1 MGKKVYIIATLF
13 ASFTLLT
20 ACGNQ
25 NGTDSSSPS
34 KSSSKK
40 KSAAEDLKILKLY
53 VDGMFTDSKHDQ
65 LSESETYSHIKS
77 LDKQVA
83 ALPKSAVKSKL
94 SKDILQAEKLW
105 PEFKKQK
112 DAMNSSLSSQ
122 AESDSKSA
130 SIASESSMKVAAE
143 SNSIATSESIKAK
156 ESAKTDE
163 EKIADR
169 IEKNVMFGYLDK
181 SAATEVSGSYYQL
194 NDYDYAHVGIGE
206 HNIIK
211 SVKLDFRD
219 VPLLDR
225 SETIDYVQSFT
236 ADDATKVSVRD
247 SNSDYYHSNKT
258 GLDYLVKYESN
269 SDGITY
275 VLIYPKQ

>member
-1 MGKKVYIIATLF
+1 MGKKVYFIATLF

-25 NGTDSSSPS
+25 PINHDATSSSS
-34 KSSSKK
+34 QYDKNSKFNETKSDVNALFTNSKHTALAEDVTDYKISYIEGEISVLQKSARKEKLKSSLTHAK
-40 KSAAEDLKILKLY
+40 
-53 VDGMFTDSKHDQ
+53 
-65 LSESETYSHIKS
+65 
-77 LDKQVA
+77 
-83 ALPKSAVKSKL
+83 
-94 SKDILQAEKLW
+94 KLW

-130 SIASESSMKVAAE
+130 SIASESSMKVATE

-258 GLDYLVKYESN
+258 RLDYLVKYESN
-269 SDGITY
+269 IDGITY